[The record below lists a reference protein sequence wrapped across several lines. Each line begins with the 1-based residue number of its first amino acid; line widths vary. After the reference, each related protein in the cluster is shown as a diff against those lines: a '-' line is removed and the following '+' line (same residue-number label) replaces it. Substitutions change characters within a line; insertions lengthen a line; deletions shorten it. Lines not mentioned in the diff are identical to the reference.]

1 MTQQAL
7 SGIKVFDLTRVLA
20 GPTCTQILGDLG
32 ADVCKIE
39 QPGVGDITRTWGPP
53 FEKDADGQ
61 DTTESAFYLA
71 CNRNKRSIELDYTT
85 AEGKAQAIAMIEDSD
100 ILVENFKT
108 GTLAKY
114 GLDYDAVKEINPR
127 LIYCSITGFGQT
139 GPYAHRPGYDFQIQ
153 GMSGLMS
160 LNGEPQGDPMRAGI
174 SLADISSGVYSAVA
188 ILAALHQRTQT
199 GKGQYIDMSLLDC
212 TVAMLSF
219 AAQSTLLTG
228 EQPERVGNG
237 HPNIVPYGAFQASD
251 GFIVIALG
259 TDEQFR
265 NFCNLVD
272 RPELSTD
279 PRFLCNSDRVHHRQD
294 MLQIMNQITS
304 QHTRDYWLKA
314 LEHAGI
320 PCGPVNTIPEMF
332 TDPQVGARGLAKGL
346 SDSTL
351 KTVAS
356 PLNLSDSP
364 VSYKKRP
371 PRLGEG

>member
-1 MTQQAL
+1 
-7 SGIKVFDLTRVLA
+7 
-20 GPTCTQILGDLG
+20 
-32 ADVCKIE
+32 
-39 QPGVGDITRTWGPP
+39 
-53 FEKDADGQ
+53 
-61 DTTESAFYLA
+61 
-71 CNRNKRSIELDYTT
+71 
-85 AEGKAQAIAMIEDSD
+85 
-100 ILVENFKT
+100 
-108 GTLAKY
+108 
-114 GLDYDAVKEINPR
+114 
-127 LIYCSITGFGQT
+127 
-139 GPYAHRPGYDFQIQ
+139 
-153 GMSGLMS
+153 
-160 LNGEPQGDPMRAGI
+160 
-174 SLADISSGVYSAVA
+174 
-188 ILAALHQRTQT
+188 
-199 GKGQYIDMSLLDC
+199 
-212 TVAMLSF
+212 MLSF

-259 TDEQFR
+259 TDKQFR

-314 LEHAGI
+314 LEQAGI

-332 TDPQVGARGLAKGL
+332 TDPQVEARGLAKGL